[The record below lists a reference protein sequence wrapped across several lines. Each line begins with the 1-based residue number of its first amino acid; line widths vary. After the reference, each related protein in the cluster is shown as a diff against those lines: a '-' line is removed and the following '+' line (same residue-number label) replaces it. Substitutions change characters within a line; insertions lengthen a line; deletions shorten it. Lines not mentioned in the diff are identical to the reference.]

1 MLKYRFVKSTGSVV
15 ATHKEDV
22 AVGDVVWRDG
32 RLLVATRD
40 IKGAER
46 VIGKTTLAPFD
57 EQVDYEEELE

>member
-1 MLKYRFVKSTGSVV
+1 MLRYRLVKSTGSVV

-22 AVGDVVWRDG
+22 TVGDIVWCDG

-40 IKGAER
+40 VKSAER

-57 EQVDYEEELE
+57 VQVDYEGG